1 MPTVEEIIRDQVS
14 LETSCVD
21 RVYING
27 YIPTLMQPGQLVN
40 FLRKHLG
47 YQIPSPAILQ
57 KIHNDFVKRVEAF
70 AQAEQIPV
78 VYFRKGS
85 EERRGSRL
93 VSSTI

>member
-70 AQAEQIPV
+70 AQGGADSRGVFPE
-78 VYFRKGS
+78 GS

>member
-1 MPTVEEIIRDQVS
+1 MPTMEEIIRDQVS

-47 YQIPSPAILQ
+47 YPISTWAG
-57 KIHNDFVKRVEAF
+57 RT
-70 AQAEQIPV
+70 
-78 VYFRKGS
+78 GCS
-85 EERRGSRL
+85 WCL
-93 VSSTI
+93 VGK